1 MNSYSV
7 YEHVNKQNGKRYI
20 GITSRKPE
28 CRWGNSGSNYTGS
41 PKFYSAISQCGWDSF
56 DHNIIASGL
65 SKEEACAMEIELIA
79 KYNTMNEGYN
89 ISSGGDCAPMSQETK
104 DKLSKALVGN
114 KNGLGK
120 PCSPEK
126 AKKISDAQK
135 GKKLSEE
142 HKHHLSIAKTGK
154 SHASPS
160 IDTCIKISNSHKK
173 RSVYCY
179 ETNEVYESVQQCA
192 RALNLDATAVCAV
205 CKGKHSYVKGY
216 HIQYATL
223 I

>member
-1 MNSYSV
+1 MNSYTV

-20 GITSRKPE
+20 GITSKKPE
-28 CRWGNSGSNYTGS
+28 DRWGNDGSKYVGS
-41 PKFYSAISQCGWDSF
+41 PKFYSAILQHGWDNF
-56 DHNIIASGL
+56 DHNIVASGL
-65 SKEEACAMEIELIA
+65 SKEEACAVEIELIA
-79 KYNTMNEGYN
+79 RYDTNKTGYN
-89 ISSGGDCAPMSQETK
+89 ITSGGDCAPMSQETK
-104 DKLSKALVGN
+104 DKLSKALLGN

-126 AKKISDAQK
+126 AKKIGDAQRGRK
-135 GKKLSEE
+135 FSEE
-142 HKHHLSIAKTGK
+142 RRQHISEAKRGK
-154 SHASPS
+154 PHASPS

-173 RSVYCY
+173 RSVYCH

-192 RALNLDATAVCAV
+192 RALNLDATSVCAV
-205 CKGKHSYVKGY
+205 CKGKHAHVQGY